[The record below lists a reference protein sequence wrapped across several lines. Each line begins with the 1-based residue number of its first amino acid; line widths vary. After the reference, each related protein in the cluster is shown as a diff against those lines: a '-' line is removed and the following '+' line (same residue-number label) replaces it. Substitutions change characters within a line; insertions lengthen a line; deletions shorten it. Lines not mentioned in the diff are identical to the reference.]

1 MFEKDDKRRL
11 YWLMDNYLSDVI
23 TAKTFCDEFYY
34 CYDLELD
41 SELLTKLEEQ
51 VFAELG
57 TVTGRF
63 SEFEED
69 IKQYPGTYFTEK
81 QLRQK
86 VQETQEKL
94 KAESPI

>member
-1 MFEKDDKRRL
+1 MFKKDDKRRL
-11 YWLMDNYLSDVI
+11 YWLMDIYLSNEI

-51 VFAELG
+51 VFSELG

-69 IKQYPGTYFTEK
+69 IRQYPGTYFTEK
-81 QLRQK
+81 QLKQK
-86 VQETQEKL
+86 VLEALEKL
-94 KAESPI
+94 KEERPI